1 MAEKLVPITRLGKFF
16 GGEDFDLD
24 ISMGRE
30 WLGGDMNFT
39 IVLYKV
45 DRTKTVQDAVYGEV
59 LQDGIQ
65 FLPPVSINAYVR
77 IEEAA
82 EQFLGQSKII
92 QNEPGLLKFAVY
104 KQELADL
111 QVNIEL
117 GDYIGYWITESETR
131 YYSVIDAGIPDY
143 DNKHTYGG
151 YKSFYY
157 SYTATPVSE
166 NEFRGI

>member
-1 MAEKLVPITRLGKFF
+1 MQKLVPITRLGKFF
-16 GGEDFDLD
+16 GGEDFELD

-65 FLPPVSINAYVR
+65 FLPPVSINAYVK

-82 EQFLGQSKII
+82 EQFLGNSKII
-92 QNEPGLLKFAVY
+92 QNEPGLLKFSVY

-111 QVNIEL
+111 EVEIEL
-117 GDYIGYWITESETR
+117 GDYIGYWITETQAR